1 MIEHKNNDKKFEVV
15 LIDYG
20 FATNYL
26 EKNGKHLIQDKE
38 VDLFRGNIMF
48 ASLNQLRFG

>member
-1 MIEHKNNDKKFEVV
+1 MIEQKNNDKKFEVV
-15 LIDYG
+15 SIDYG
-20 FATNYL
+20 FASNYL
-26 EKNGKHLIQDKE
+26 QKNGKHITKDNE